1 MGKLDVAIKY
11 LEKIKH
17 KKGKYLIEFNN
28 ANVRDDEWIA
38 VDLNVIPTEDN
49 TSYIYDIFYD
59 CAVPDIADEI
69 KTLISFHEDIDIEI
83 FQTLFNGEEV
93 SISDYSISDKFVKQ
107 LMKGVKHYS
116 GKLTRH
122 ININYQKAEVTFIC
136 DYELSKVEPPE
147 DETGLTFY
155 YDGKVTDFLING
167 VSQEVTDEGFAEFIC
182 SSLPY
187 IFDNERISSTDVAWS
202 LLNDDM
208 DANYCDYYVYGIFY
222 YTEFLGMKV
231 EPQNHDVGIGLFT
244 SKIDDFV
251 NGYY

>member
-69 KTLISFHEDIDIEI
+69 KKIIGFDDDIEIDI

-93 SISDYSISDKFVKQ
+93 SISDYSISEKFVKK
-107 LMKGVKHYS
+107 LIKGVKHYS
-116 GKLTRH
+116 GKLTRQIY
-122 ININYQKAEVTFIC
+122 INRQQAEVTFIC
-136 DYELSKVEPPE
+136 DYELSRVEPIE

-155 YDGKVTDFLING
+155 YDCKVTNFLING
-167 VSQEVTDEGFAEFIC
+167 VSQEVTDKDFAEFLC
-182 SSLPY
+182 GSLPY
-187 IFDNERISSTDVAWS
+187 VFENERIRSTDVAWS

-208 DANYCDYYVYGIFY
+208 DSNYCDYYVYGIFNY
-222 YTEFLGMKV
+222 IEFLGVPV
-231 EPQNHDVGIGLFT
+231 EPQNHEVGLGLFN

-251 NGYY
+251 NGDY